1 MQLNNHQKESLRN
14 FWTSTEVFLSVPRWK
29 HPRTLPKHLYDQ
41 STFSVLFMDKDEA
54 FVGKDGEL
62 YTAFRIVLIKECTE
76 TLFTR
81 TKLQLRQKCRG
92 SHASVICS

>member
-1 MQLNNHQKESLRN
+1 
-14 FWTSTEVFLSVPRWK
+14 
-29 HPRTLPKHLYDQ
+29 
-41 STFSVLFMDKDEA
+41 MDKDEA

-76 TLFTR
+76 TLFAR
-81 TKLQLRQKCRG
+81 TKLKLRQKCRG